1 MNKQNLILKITAIF
15 LFAFISFGASAQDE
29 RGGDIEIEGSYTV
42 YVNSLKNLNIEFTE
56 EQKFEIESKR
66 LENEDLITEID
77 GISVRIMS
85 RSNMEADVQWPKYSL
100 KND

>member
-1 MNKQNLILKITAIF
+1 MNKQNLLIKITAIF
-15 LFAFISFGASAQDE
+15 LFAFISFSASAQDE
-29 RGGDIEIEGSYTV
+29 RSGDLDIEGSYTV

-66 LENEDLITEID
+66 LENEDLIIQID

-85 RSNMEADVQWPKYSL
+85 RSSMEADVQWPKYSL